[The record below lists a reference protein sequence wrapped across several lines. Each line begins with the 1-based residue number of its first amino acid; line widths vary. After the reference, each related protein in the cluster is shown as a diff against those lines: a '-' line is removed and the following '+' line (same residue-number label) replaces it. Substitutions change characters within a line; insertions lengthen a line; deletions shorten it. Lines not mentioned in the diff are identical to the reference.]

1 MDLKTATQKSLQ
13 YLRDYPESKSLGK
26 NISASIQLYDR
37 NVVAYV
43 LQQEEEKNQR
53 LYNRIADLENQL
65 SLEQTKVKNIQKV
78 HSNFKDNLAD
88 NDNLKYVQIAM
99 DNLVDLNNTIEGLIA
114 GEKCYP
120 NTLYKYCSEAIENLN
135 KITG

>member
-26 NISASIQLYDR
+26 NISKIIQLYVR

>member
-26 NISASIQLYDR
+26 NISDIIQLYVR
-37 NVVAYV
+37 NVVAYI
-43 LQQEEEKNQR
+43 LTKEDEKTQR
-53 LYNRIADLENQL
+53 LYSKIADLENQL
-65 SLEQTKVKNIQKV
+65 TLEQNKVKDIQKV
-78 HSNFKDNLAD
+78 HNNFKDNLT
-88 NDNLKYVQIAM
+88 NTNNIKYVQASM
-99 DNLVDLNNTIEGLIA
+99 NNLVDLNNTIEGLMA

-120 NTLYKYCSEAIENLN
+120 NTLYKYCQEAINNLN